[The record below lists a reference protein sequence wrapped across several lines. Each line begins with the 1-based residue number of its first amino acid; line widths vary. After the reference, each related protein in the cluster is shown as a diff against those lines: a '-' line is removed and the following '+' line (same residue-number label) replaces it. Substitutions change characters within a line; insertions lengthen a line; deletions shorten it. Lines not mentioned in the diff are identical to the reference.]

1 VTEEQQPTCPDTDST
16 LAALLQQLRE
26 RHHGAVNS
34 ILLYGSC
41 LRGGDIFDGLVD
53 LYLVCDSYGA
63 AYAGHGLALIN
74 WLLPPNVFY
83 AELVHEGK
91 TLRSKYALISTA
103 DFRRGCSTRRFESYI
118 WGRFAQPVRIVYCRD
133 RSSRASVEQCLL
145 QASRTLL
152 QRALPRLPASGTV
165 FDLWRGALALSYGTE
180 LRAEHSGRAAE
191 LAQVSLGHFA
201 AVTRQLQGAL
211 DFPFSV
217 YEHEQT
223 LHYRADIPGYQ
234 RASGWLGWLLRRICG
249 KLMSVLRLLK
259 GLFTFDG
266 GIDYV
271 VWKLARHSGQE
282 VVVPERVR
290 RFPLLFM
297 WGFFWRLYRQ
307 GVFR

>member
-1 VTEEQQPTCPDTDST
+1 MTEERAPTDLDADPV
-16 LAALLQQLRE
+16 LAALLQKLRE

-53 LYLVCDSYGA
+53 LYLICDSYRS
-63 AYAGHGLALIN
+63 AYAGRGLALSN

-83 AELVHEGK
+83 AELEHEGK

-103 DFRRGCSTRRFESYI
+103 DFRSGCSPRWFESYI
-118 WGRFAQPVRIVYCRD
+118 WGRFAQPTRMVYCRD
-133 RSSRASVEQCLL
+133 QSSRHTVEQCVL
-145 QASRTLL
+145 QASRTFL
-152 QRALPRLPASGTV
+152 QRALPCLPACGSV
-165 FDLWRGALALSYGTE
+165 HDLWRGALALSYGTE
-180 LRAEHSGRAAE
+180 LRTERSGRAAE
-191 LAQVSLGHFA
+191 LAQASLGHFE
-201 AVTRQLQGAL
+201 AVTRQLQGTL

-217 YEHEQT
+217 YELEQI
-223 LHYRADIPGYQ
+223 LHYRADVRGYR
-234 RASGWLGWLLRRICG
+234 RAVGRLGWLLRRGYG

-271 VWKLARHSGQE
+271 VWKFVRHTGQE
-282 VVVPERVR
+282 VVVPDRVR

>member
-1 VTEEQQPTCPDTDST
+1 MIEQQAPIDFEADRA

-26 RHHGAVNS
+26 RHHGAVNA

-53 LYLVCDSYGA
+53 LYLICDSYRS
-63 AYAGHGLALIN
+63 AYASRGLALSN

-83 AELVHEGK
+83 AELEHEGK
-91 TLRSKYALISTA
+91 TLRSKYALISIA
-103 DFRRGCSTRRFESYI
+103 DFRSGCSTRWFESYI
-118 WGRFAQPVRIVYCRD
+118 WGRFAQPTRIVYWRD
-133 RSSRASVEQCLL
+133 ESSRHAVEQCLL
-145 QASRTLL
+145 QASRTFL
-152 QRALPRLPASGTV
+152 QRALPCLPAFGPV
-165 FDLWRGALALSYGTE
+165 YDLWRDALALSYRTE

-191 LAQVSLGHFA
+191 LAQASLAHFET
-201 AVTRQLQGAL
+201 VTRQLQGTL

-217 YEHEQT
+217 YELEQT
-223 LHYRADIPGYQ
+223 LHYRADVGGYR
-234 RASGWLGWLLRRICG
+234 RAAGRLGWLTRRVYG

-271 VWKLARHSGQE
+271 VWKLLRHSGQE
-282 VVVPERVR
+282 VVVPDRVR

>member
-1 VTEEQQPTCPDTDST
+1 VTEEQPPTDPDTDRA

-53 LYLVCDSYGA
+53 LYLVCDSYGS
-63 AYAGHGLALIN
+63 AYAGRGLALIN

-103 DFRRGCSTRRFESYI
+103 DFRRGCSTRWFESYI

-133 RSSRASVEQCLL
+133 QSSHDIVEQCLL

-165 FDLWRGALALSYGTE
+165 FDLWRGALELSYATE
-180 LRAEHSGRAAE
+180 LRAERGGRAAE
-191 LAQVSLGHFA
+191 LAQVSLGHFE
-201 AVTRQLQGAL
+201 AVTRRLQGAL

-217 YEHEQT
+217 YESEQT
-223 LHYRADIPGYQ
+223 LYYRADVPGYQ
-234 RASGWLGWLLRRICG
+234 RVSGRLGWPLRRVYG

-282 VVVPERVR
+282 VVVPDRVR
-290 RFPLLFM
+290 RYPLLFM
-297 WGFFWRLYRQ
+297 WGFFWRLYRR
-307 GVFR
+307 GAFR

>member
-1 VTEEQQPTCPDTDST
+1 VTEEQPPTDTDADRALT
-16 LAALLQQLRE
+16 ALLQQLRE

-53 LYLVCDSYGA
+53 LYLVCDSYRP
-63 AYAGHGLALIN
+63 AYAGHGLALAN

-91 TLRSKYALISTA
+91 TLRSKYALISTT

-133 RSSRASVEQCLL
+133 QSSRDTVEQCLL
-145 QASRTLL
+145 QASRALL
-152 QRALPRLPASGTV
+152 QRALPCLPASGTV
-165 FDLWRGALALSYGTE
+165 FDLWRGALALSYSTE
-180 LRAEHSGRAAE
+180 LRAERSGRAAE
-191 LAQVSLGHFA
+191 LAQVSPGHFET
-201 AVTRQLQGAL
+201 VTRKLQGAL

-217 YEHEQT
+217 YEFEQT
-223 LHYRADIPGYQ
+223 LNYRADVPGYQ
-234 RASGWLGWLLRRICG
+234 RLSGRSGWLLRRVYG
-249 KLMSVLRLLK
+249 KLMSVMRLLK

-282 VVVPERVR
+282 IVVTDRVR

-307 GVFR
+307 GIFR

>member
-1 VTEEQQPTCPDTDST
+1 MTEEQPPTDPDTDRA

-53 LYLVCDSYGA
+53 LYLVCDSYGS

-103 DFRRGCSTRRFESYI
+103 DFRRGCSTRWFESYI

-133 RSSRASVEQCLL
+133 QSSHDIVEQCLL

-165 FDLWRGALALSYGTE
+165 FDLWRGALELSYATE
-180 LRAEHSGRAAE
+180 LRAERGGRAAE
-191 LAQVSLGHFA
+191 LAQVSLGHFE
-201 AVTRQLQGAL
+201 AVTRRLQGAL

-217 YEHEQT
+217 YESEQT
-223 LHYRADIPGYQ
+223 LYYRADVPGYQ
-234 RASGWLGWLLRRICG
+234 RVSGRLGWPLRRVYG

-282 VVVPERVR
+282 VVVPDRVR
-290 RFPLLFM
+290 RYPLLFM
-297 WGFFWRLYRQ
+297 WGFFWRLYRR
-307 GVFR
+307 GAFR

>member
-1 VTEEQQPTCPDTDST
+1 VTEEQPPTDPDTDRA

-26 RHHGAVNS
+26 RHHGTVNS

-53 LYLVCDSYGA
+53 LYLVCDSYGS
-63 AYAGHGLALIN
+63 AYAGRGLALIN

-103 DFRRGCSTRRFESYI
+103 DFRRGCSTRWFESYI

-133 RSSRASVEQCLL
+133 QSSHDIVEQCLL

-165 FDLWRGALALSYGTE
+165 FDLWRGALELSYATE
-180 LRAEHSGRAAE
+180 LRAERGGRAAE
-191 LAQVSLGHFA
+191 LAQVSLGHFE
-201 AVTRQLQGAL
+201 AVTRRLQGAL

-217 YEHEQT
+217 YESEQT
-223 LHYRADIPGYQ
+223 LYYRADVPGYQ
-234 RASGWLGWLLRRICG
+234 RVSGRLGWPLRRVYG

-282 VVVPERVR
+282 VVVPDRVR
-290 RFPLLFM
+290 RYPLLFM
-297 WGFFWRLYRQ
+297 WGFFWRLYRR
-307 GVFR
+307 GAFR

>member
-1 VTEEQQPTCPDTDST
+1 MIEEQPPTDPDTDRV

-53 LYLVCDSYGA
+53 LYLICDSYGS

-83 AELVHEGK
+83 AELAYEGK

-103 DFRRGCSTRRFESYI
+103 DFRRGCSTRWFESYI
-118 WGRFAQPVRIVYCRD
+118 WGRFAQPTRMVYCRD
-133 RSSRASVEQCLL
+133 ESSRYAVEQCVL
-145 QASRTLL
+145 QASRTFL
-152 QRALPRLPASGTV
+152 QRALPCLPAFGSV
-165 FDLWRGALALSYGTE
+165 YDLWRGALALSYGTE
-180 LRAEHSGRAAE
+180 LRTERSGRAAE
-191 LAQVSLGHFA
+191 LAQASLGHFE
-201 AVTRQLQGAL
+201 AVTRQLQGTL

-217 YEHEQT
+217 YEPEQT
-223 LHYRADIPGYQ
+223 LHYRADVSGYR
-234 RASGWLGWLLRRICG
+234 RAAGRLGWLLRRVYG

-271 VWKLARHSGQE
+271 VWKLVRHSGQE
-282 VVVPERVR
+282 VVVPDRVR

>member
-1 VTEEQQPTCPDTDST
+1 VTEEQPPTDPDTDRA

-26 RHHGAVNS
+26 RHHGTVNS

-53 LYLVCDSYGA
+53 LYLVCDSYGS
-63 AYAGHGLALIN
+63 AYAGRGFALIN

-103 DFRRGCSTRRFESYI
+103 DFRRGCSNRWFESYI

-133 RSSRASVEQCLL
+133 QSSHDIVEQCLL

-165 FDLWRGALALSYGTE
+165 FDLWRGALELSYATE
-180 LRAEHSGRAAE
+180 LRAERGGRAAE
-191 LAQVSLGHFA
+191 LAQVSLGHFE
-201 AVTRQLQGAL
+201 AVTRRLQGAL

-217 YEHEQT
+217 YESEQT
-223 LHYRADIPGYQ
+223 LYYRADVPGYQ
-234 RASGWLGWLLRRICG
+234 RVSGRLGWPLRRVYG

-282 VVVPERVR
+282 VVVPDRVR
-290 RFPLLFM
+290 RYPLLFM
-297 WGFFWRLYRQ
+297 WGFFWRLYRR
-307 GVFR
+307 GAFR

>member
-1 VTEEQQPTCPDTDST
+1 VTEEQQFTDPGNERA
-16 LAALLQQLRE
+16 LEALLQQLRQ
-26 RHHGAVNS
+26 RHSGAVNS

-53 LYLVCDSYGA
+53 LYLVCDSYRQ
-63 AYAGHGLALIN
+63 AYAGRGLALVN

-83 AELVHEGK
+83 AELEYAGR
-91 TLRSKYALISTA
+91 TLRSKYALISSA
-103 DFRRGCSTRRFESYI
+103 DLRRGCSTRWFESYL
-118 WGRFAQPVRIVYCRD
+118 WGRFAQPVRLVY
-133 RSSRASVEQCLL
+133 SRNQASHEAVEQCLL
-145 QASRTLL
+145 QASRTFL
-152 QRALPRLPASGTV
+152 QRALPCLPASGPV
-165 FDLWRGALALSYGTE
+165 FALWQGALALSYGTE
-180 LRAEHSGRAAE
+180 LRAERSGRATE
-191 LAQVSLGHFA
+191 LVQTSLGHYEG
-201 AVTRQLQGAL
+201 VTRRLQGTL

-217 YEHEQT
+217 YESEQT
-223 LHYRADIPGYQ
+223 LHYRADVPGY
-234 RASGWLGWLLRRICG
+234 RRMSGRLGWFLRRVYG

-282 VVVPERVR
+282 VVVPDRVR
-290 RFPLLFM
+290 RYPLLFM